1 MSILI
6 FVVILILALACW
18 LIQSAPV
25 VDARFKWALQAIAV
39 VLAIVVILERLT

>member
-18 LIQSAPV
+18 LIQSGSNGRCKRSRSCRPSS
-25 VDARFKWALQAIAV
+25 
-39 VLAIVVILERLT
+39 